1 VIAEALR
8 GLVLD
13 GGSQLTGLSG
23 VTLQGG
29 ALNLAGKASSGGDFT
44 VQGASLQS
52 AASSVLSAQQD
63 LHFTF
68 SGNADWLGQLTAGR
82 DLA

>member
-1 VIAEALR
+1 M
-8 GLVLD
+8 
-13 GGSQLTGLSG
+13 
-23 VTLQGG
+23 
-29 ALNLAGKASSGGDFT
+29 
-44 VQGASLQS
+44 QGASLQS

>member
-1 VIAEALR
+1 MIAEAQR

-13 GGSQLTGLSG
+13 GGTQLTGLSG

-44 VQGASLQS
+44 VQGA
-52 AASSVLSAQQD
+52 ASSVLSAKQD
-63 LHFTF
+63 SPSVATRIGW
-68 SGNADWLGQLTAGR
+68 GNSLPGAIWR
-82 DLA
+82 DRPII